1 MMSRIVVL
9 VVCLSSLLPCYLF
22 AQADRKDEVSQL
34 MVGLESASQVQRVKS
49 AKVISRSGLQDLGL
63 YVKVADLLSAG
74 YMQKYEKE
82 HADEMSWMCKA
93 LAASGDQQYREL
105 LDEVATKAPSIK
117 VKKYAKESLKMI
129 DTYAKKNK
137 IMNSTEGDDQ
147 NLSAK
152 QNRLINML
160 RSDDIG
166 LRRDAAKDIVRN
178 YESDEKVFSAAANA
192 LSDMSKDFH
201 SEDRPADAVDIYN
214 QHSFDT
220 PKGPHLS
227 SLQVDTMAWICKAL
241 AVSDDKKYIDLLE
254 HVHDNSPSQKLRS
267 YASKA
272 LKALK

>member
-1 MMSRIVVL
+1 MLSRIVVL
-9 VVCLSSLLPCYLF
+9 VVCLGFLLPGYLF
-22 AQADRKDEVSQL
+22 AQPDRNDEVSQL
-34 MVGLESASQVQRVKS
+34 MAGLESASQVQRVTS
-49 AKVISRSGLQDLGL
+49 AKVISRSGLQDQGL

-93 LAASGDQQYREL
+93 LAASGDQQYRGL

-117 VKKYAKESLKMI
+117 VKKYAKESLNMLG
-129 DTYAKKNK
+129 TYAKKNK

-147 NLSAK
+147 DLSAE

-166 LRRDAAKDIVRN
+166 LRRDAAKGIVRN
-178 YESDEKVFSAAANA
+178 HENDKKVFNAAATA

-201 SEDRPADAVDIYN
+201 SGDKSVDAVDIYN
-214 QHSFDT
+214 QNSFDA

-227 SLQVDTMAWICKAL
+227 SLQIDTMAWICKAL
-241 AVSDDKKYIDLLE
+241 AVSGDKEYIDLLE
-254 HVHDNSPSQKLRS
+254 HVHDNSPSPKLKS

>member
-1 MMSRIVVL
+1 MLSRIVVL
-9 VVCLSSLLPCYLF
+9 VVCLGFLLPGCLF
-22 AQADRKDEVSQL
+22 AQPDRKDEVSRL

-49 AKVISRSGLQDLGL
+49 AKVISRSGLQDQGL

-117 VKKYAKESLKMI
+117 EKKYAKESLKMI

-178 YESDEKVFSAAANA
+178 YESDEKVFSAAATA

-254 HVHDNSPSQKLRS
+254 HVHDNSPSHKLRS